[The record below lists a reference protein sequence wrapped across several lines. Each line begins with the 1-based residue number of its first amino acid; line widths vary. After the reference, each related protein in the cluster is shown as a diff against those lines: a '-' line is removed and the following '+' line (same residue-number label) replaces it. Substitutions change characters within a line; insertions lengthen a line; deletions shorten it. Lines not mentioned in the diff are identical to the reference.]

1 MNFKIL
7 YKNLLLFMYK
17 VEKTAVMRKITYNAK
32 VRWFV
37 NDRHKHDEIG
47 MAVLVQ
53 DSDFVVEFFP

>member
-17 VEKTAVMRKITYNAK
+17 VEKTAVMRKIAYNAK

-37 NDRHKHDEIG
+37 NDRHEHDEIG

-53 DSDFVVEFFP
+53 DPDFVVEFFP